1 MNALAVICCE
11 HVLALMDACI
21 PQTGSH
27 PAPCSPHRHT
37 LSKQK
42 PLNPPPTPPPPSR
55 HTLSRQ
61 KPLNRVM
68 SLPLAVS
75 TVLQLGVV
83 VAFQLLALLL
93 LSRQPGYVATVGTPD
108 LTMAQVGGREGNG
121 GSDHGSGKRDIG
133 GSGAL
138 CREEKRGA
146 EQGAAE
152 AQVEGERRAGLKRVY
167 RGAGQG
173 C

>member
-1 MNALAVICCE
+1 MGCE
-11 HVLALMDACI
+11 HVLALMGACV

-27 PAPCSPHRHT
+27 PVLA
-37 LSKQK
+37 
-42 PLNPPPTPPPPSR
+42 PSR
-55 HTLSRQ
+55 RTLSRQ

-108 LTMAQVGGREGNG
+108 LTMAQVGGREGNDG

-133 GSGAL
+133 GAGAL
-138 CREEKRGA
+138 RR
-146 EQGAAE
+146 
-152 AQVEGERRAGLKRVY
+152 EGEGKGVLRSRGQRRR
-167 RGAGQG
+167 R
-173 C
+173 